1 MQVILE
7 DIRNIIA
14 QSRERVARSVN
25 HERSVAYWQIGR
37 RLVEDEQEGKER
49 AAYGKKLVQDLSV
62 HLQKEF
68 GTGFS
73 ANNLWLMRQFYLSY
87 PILHAVS
94 GELTW
99 THYKILI
106 RLDDPQKR
114 EFYIA
119 ESIKNAW
126 SVRQLERQINSLLYD
141 RLLLSQDKESV
152 LAIARGEALP
162 NKPQEIIKDPTILEF
177 LGLKPQAAYYESDLE
192 QAIITHLQEFLL
204 EPVSYTHLTLPTT
217 SRV

>member
-1 MQVILE
+1 MHNIKVAMQIILE

-25 HERSVAYWQIGR
+25 HELTVAYWQIGR
-37 RLVEDEQEGKER
+37 RLVEDEQAGKER

-99 THYKILI
+99 T
-106 RLDDPQKR
+106 
-114 EFYIA
+114 
-119 ESIKNAW
+119 
-126 SVRQLERQINSLLYD
+126 
-141 RLLLSQDKESV
+141 
-152 LAIARGEALP
+152 
-162 NKPQEIIKDPTILEF
+162 
-177 LGLKPQAAYYESDLE
+177 
-192 QAIITHLQEFLL
+192 
-204 EPVSYTHLTLPTT
+204 
-217 SRV
+217 